1 MKLIAQIHI
10 AGALLTTAWFLIV
23 DSRQKR
29 AGMTV

>member
-1 MKLIAQIHI
+1 MKLFAHIHF
-10 AGALLTTAWFLIV
+10 ADASLTTTWFLIV